1 MSSTTP
7 KTCVIIPAYH
17 EEAHIGDVVR
27 EVRDYCADVI
37 VVDDGSSDHTAQ
49 EATAAGATV
58 LTHIQNQGKG
68 AALQTGFDYAREN
81 GYELAITM
89 DADGQHAPSDIPAFL
104 QAYARTGSVALVGNR
119 MDHPA
124 GMPGL
129 RRFVNRFMSALLS
142 RLIRQHV
149 PVTRAASAYTT
160 APPSPRKPMTG
171 HPAASPPNP
180 KSCCASPSPG
190 TKSAR

>member
-1 MSSTTP
+1 MSSTAP

-68 AALQTGFDYAREN
+68 AAKTRGCPR
-81 GYELAITM
+81 G
-89 DADGQHAPSDIPAFL
+89 
-104 QAYARTGSVALVGNR
+104 R
-119 MDHPA
+119 A
-124 GMPGL
+124 G
-129 RRFVNRFMSALLS
+129 RRR
-142 RLIRQHV
+142 
-149 PVTRAASAYTT
+149 PW
-160 APPSPRKPMTG
+160 
-171 HPAASPPNP
+171 
-180 KSCCASPSPG
+180 
-190 TKSAR
+190 